1 MRLIM
6 MHNTNAH
13 WEAGN
18 PPSAALVAE
27 MGKLTEEMMQAGVML
42 GGEGLRQTSL
52 GVRLNFSGGERKL
65 RHGPYGGPGPLNA
78 GFLVLRLQTVDEAVE
93 WATRLGRIVGDSEI
107 DVRPVCE
114 PWDLGF
120 CPPPAGLD
128 TTRYMLVYKADG
140 QSEAAIAAAV
150 RGPAMARL
158 IGEMRQA
165 GVFLAF
171 EPFQPSAQALRLAF
185 AGEQRSVTDGPFS
198 ESKEVI
204 GGYCMV
210 EVAGMDE
217 ALRWSTRFAGVVGDV
232 ELDIRRLYDPPLHA
246 AHPVEAVAPT
256 RPICQPAPSTR
267 PI

>member
-18 PPSAALVAE
+18 PPDAALAAN
-27 MGKLTEEMMQAGVML
+27 MGRLVEEMTRAGVML
-42 GGEGLRQTSL
+42 SGEGLRATAH
-52 GVRLNFSGGERKL
+52 GVRLNFSGGERRL
-65 RHGPYGGPGPLNA
+65 RRGPYAGPAPLSA
-78 GFLVLRLQTVDEAVE
+78 GFVSARLKTLDEAVE

-120 CPPPAGLD
+120 CPRPDGLD
-128 TTRYMLVYKADG
+128 TTRFMLVYKADG
-140 QSEAAIAAAV
+140 QSEATIAAAA
-150 RGPAMARL
+150 RGPAMAGL
-158 IGEMRQA
+158 IGEMERA

-171 EPFQPSAQALRLAF
+171 EPMQPSERALRLVF
-185 AGEQRSVTDGPFS
+185 TGSEYSVTDGPFA
-198 ESKEVI
+198 EAKEVI

-210 EVAGMDE
+210 EVATMHE
-217 ALRWSTRFAGVVGDV
+217 AVTWSTRFAGVVGDV
-232 ELDIRRLYDPPLHA
+232 SIDIRRLYEQPLPSA
-246 AHPVEAVAPT
+246 SRPEAVA
-256 RPICQPAPSTR
+256 STR